1 MAAVHPL
8 LVECQWLDEDEY
20 DVDSFDRRQTCF
32 FVSLS
37 TSILDFCRFVSL
49 FLCLLVFST
58 FVQICIVLVL
68 VLQLI
73 ASFVRRC
80 PFGPVTV

>member
-1 MAAVHPL
+1 MAAVRPL
-8 LVECQWLDEDEY
+8 LVECQWLDEDGC
-20 DVDSFDRRQTCF
+20 DVDSFDRRQICF
-32 FVSLS
+32 LVSL
-37 TSILDFCRFVSL
+37 
-49 FLCLLVFST
+49 LLVFST

-80 PFGPVTV
+80 PFGPVTME